1 MFGPPLRVQS
11 AALGQ
16 PQAAVGPAVIATHR
30 GRGSRNRGRGVRVAV
45 DQHGGQARGI
55 GAAQAGGRPD
65 DGQCVMRR
73 HAQFDQR
80 LPDQGIP
87 ARRHTDI
94 VGSHHGLHQTGPH
107 QLAHQRL
114 RPAPAAVGDDRDR
127 HLRDEGI
134 GHQIVEPGARA
145 EPRVEHHPLQ
155 QGLLGLAH
163 LLDQD
168 PHQHIAVGAD
178 TSFTQLGRDP
188 QPFVGQRQEL
198 PVALDA
204 PLHGK
209 AEGGEG
215 GVEHRAVAIET
226 QVGQGIEIEHQR
238 AQRVG
243 TAEQVGGGGSGT
255 IQWRRHRTRVA
266 QLTFVARPPEGG
278 LGGPSWVCRP
288 PGDPMVVGMA
298 PSSPMRLVLVD
309 DHEMVIEGLKAM
321 LVSFE
326 DRVQVVG
333 QAVGAERALVVVAE
347 LDPDIVL
354 CDVRMQ
360 GSSGLDLCLAL
371 RERDPDRKIVMLS
384 VYEDEQYLF
393 QALRV
398 GASGY
403 LLKSISSDELV
414 RQLELAHRGQTAI
427 DPGMAAR
434 AADTAARLQRDEF
447 WPGARQG
454 LTQRESEILSYVVS
468 GLSNRGIAA
477 KLVIGE
483 ETVKT
488 HLSSIYRKLGVGDRT
503 GAVATALREGIYR

>member
-1 MFGPPLRVQS
+1 
-11 AALGQ
+11 
-16 PQAAVGPAVIATHR
+16 
-30 GRGSRNRGRGVRVAV
+30 
-45 DQHGGQARGI
+45 
-55 GAAQAGGRPD
+55 
-65 DGQCVMRR
+65 
-73 HAQFDQR
+73 
-80 LPDQGIP
+80 
-87 ARRHTDI
+87 
-94 VGSHHGLHQTGPH
+94 
-107 QLAHQRL
+107 
-114 RPAPAAVGDDRDR
+114 
-127 HLRDEGI
+127 
-134 GHQIVEPGARA
+134 
-145 EPRVEHHPLQ
+145 
-155 QGLLGLAH
+155 
-163 LLDQD
+163 
-168 PHQHIAVGAD
+168 
-178 TSFTQLGRDP
+178 
-188 QPFVGQRQEL
+188 
-198 PVALDA
+198 
-204 PLHGK
+204 
-209 AEGGEG
+209 
-215 GVEHRAVAIET
+215 
-226 QVGQGIEIEHQR
+226 
-238 AQRVG
+238 
-243 TAEQVGGGGSGT
+243 
-255 IQWRRHRTRVA
+255 
-266 QLTFVARPPEGG
+266 
-278 LGGPSWVCRP
+278 
-288 PGDPMVVGMA
+288 MVVGMA

-333 QAVGAERALVVVAE
+333 QAVGAERALAVVAE

-503 GAVATALREGIYR
+503 GAGPPPLREGIYR